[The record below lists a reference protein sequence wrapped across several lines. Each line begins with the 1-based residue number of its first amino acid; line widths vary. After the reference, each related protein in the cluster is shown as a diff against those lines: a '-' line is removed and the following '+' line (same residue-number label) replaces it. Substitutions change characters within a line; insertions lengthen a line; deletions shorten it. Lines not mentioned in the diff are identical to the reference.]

1 MSYPKSVRGGWLP
14 PDRRSGLSEVNQM
27 ELAGLAHAR
36 TEDPSTAKDAAA
48 AVEGKRAGRLEAQV
62 LVALRRNTFLTAWE
76 IASIAGI
83 EYGST
88 SPRLINLEKK
98 NLVFRAGSVTRGGR
112 RRSILWRA
120 V

>member
-1 MSYPKSVRGGWLP
+1 MSGNERT
-14 PDRRSGLSEVNQM
+14 QM
-27 ELAGLAHAR
+27 ELVGLARAR
-36 TEDPSTAKDAAA
+36 TEDPSTAKEAAV
-48 AVEGKRAGRLEAQV
+48 AVEGKRAGKLEAKV
-62 LVALRRNTFLTAWE
+62 MVALRRNTFLTAWE

-112 RRSILWRA
+112 RRSILWKA